1 MIDLKFKW
9 KISEARKLLCELKN
23 DSKTIKKFN
32 GNSLWNCTAIGDRYL
47 IKGKTNRFK
56 IQVKN
61 LGQSPEIF
69 FGIVPSNIDL
79 NGINNFKL
87 SYSTALANFNKYNLG
102 VYTATY
108 NISAKKR

>member
-1 MIDLKFKW
+1 MIDLNFKW
-9 KISEARKLLCELKN
+9 KISETRKLLCQLKK